1 MEHELNTNKEWG
13 MDFVVRNVVIALFIE
28 TLWGMLR
35 KTHHEHRKKWAKKQ
49 WNSCIIHPLHWIHA
63 PLYPNVFH
71 IAFFGIRHCIPIL
84 IFRHSKL
91 KYYDIQSIWKISM
104 LDAQF
109 STKYCFDCEYFVSS
123 NYNLHYFLHTR
134 QNIQRQNSISYKIES
149 QRTSNIV
156 RFHSCVISSLIQNCR
171 LAPDKYF

>member
-1 MEHELNTNKEWG
+1 MKFMHHSSFALNSSSTLSKRLSQS
-13 MDFVVRNVVIALFIE
+13 VLRN
-28 TLWGMLR
+28 T
-35 KTHHEHRKKWAKKQ
+35 
-49 WNSCIIHPLHWIHA
+49 
-63 PLYPNVFH
+63 PLYSHFNFQALEVKILWYSEH
-71 IAFFGIRHCIPIL
+71 IEIIRT
-84 IFRHSKL
+84 
-91 KYYDIQSIWKISM
+91 M